1 MAFEAHASEA
11 FGDDLFDILNY
22 FIVQLGAPQAAAN
35 FIADVD
41 AAKEILEEALYI
53 NGLSLRYGLGEA
65 GVREHLVR
73 NYSIVYRVDGARV
86 VLLRLL
92 HQSQLADR
100 LVIDW
105 EN

>member
-1 MAFEAHASEA
+1 MGFTVDRTSAFEYDVDEA
-11 FGDDLFDILNY
+11 ICYLVNEVGS
-22 FIVQLGAPQAAAN
+22 PRAAN
-35 FIADVD
+35 LLLDEI
-41 AAKEILEEALYI
+41 ERTIGILEEAPYI

-65 GVREHLVR
+65 GMCEHLVR

>member
-1 MAFEAHASEA
+1 MDRRRH
-11 FGDDLFDILNY
+11 
-22 FIVQLGAPQAAAN
+22 PQAAAN